1 MPPEESEFFASC
13 FGEFIARLHENPV
26 SLLNEVLGG
35 YTRYFDGKT
44 QNQWVPERY
53 VPDVRGL

>member
-1 MPPEESEFFASC
+1 MPPEENEFFASS
-13 FGEFIARLHENPV
+13 FGEFIARLHKHPISV
-26 SLLNEVLGG
+26 LNEDLGG

-44 QNQWVPERY
+44 ESQWVPKRY